1 MISIPSASQT
11 RRCTT
16 PSDDFQKGVESVFRE
31 IEKARAAG
39 KYQCNF
45 YPYCK
50 GDHYDSIKA
59 LFQKHGYEF
68 RPTGYIGGVWQT
80 TENICW

>member
-1 MISIPSASQT
+1 MYNIPTASQT
-11 RRCTT
+11 RSETT
-16 PSDDFQKGVESVFRE
+16 PNEDFQKGVNSVLRE
-31 IEKARAAG
+31 IEKAKAAG

-45 YPYCK
+45 WPYCK

-59 LFQKHGYEF
+59 LFQKYGYTF
-68 RPTGYIGGVWQT
+68 RPTGYIGGVWQD